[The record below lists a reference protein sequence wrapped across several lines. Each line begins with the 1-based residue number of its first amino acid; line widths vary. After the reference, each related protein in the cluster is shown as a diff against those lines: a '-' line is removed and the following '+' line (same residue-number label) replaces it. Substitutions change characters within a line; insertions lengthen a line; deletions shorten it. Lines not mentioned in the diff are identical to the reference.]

1 MFGFRSTLLN
11 IDVGMTSGVPWQ
23 SKEVR
28 RRTRRAACEAARH
41 CGISVGDWLDRIVL
55 DAASKQVVD
64 PKPLK
69 QPRYGTY
76 DGTADESLPEP
87 CCFDE
92 IVGPLRDDLADI
104 RHALRRS
111 MPSEI
116 LLGMAQALQQLS
128 QKIPNVIEK
137 LEASDARLNHFEA
150 IEREL
155 AQVLVHI
162 ARQQAV
168 NRAPLAAMP
177 ASDFDAL
184 ARDIAELR
192 DSATKVQGS
201 LELIHGALANVVDRL
216 ALIETNMNNRV
227 ASARDALPSAAASAD
242 PLAPATPATSN
253 APVASEAPATS
264 TAVEPACTSGPT
276 LSHFP
281 IRPKLSR
288 EDAAESRSGAAGAH
302 KPLAPADHALGS
314 AAGSA
319 KLSVLPDH
327 GGRSGL
333 IAAARRAAH
342 SASGSVADRDKG
354 LAASKISRTAPA
366 SGIGNPN
373 AWLGAIAATLIVLGL
388 FQIARIFVLAS
399 DERTATAPSYT
410 AMTPDPMLSPV
421 PGPASDS
428 EPTLAAP
435 LAPILRRPA
444 TVLSTINGATV
455 APPAVDAIVPGSALE
470 PEATGK
476 VRPLSAVTSSAPAAG
491 LSSAPAPAG
500 VSPDLDFAASRRAQ

>member
-41 CGISVGDWLDRIVL
+41 CGISVGDWLDRIIL

-64 PKPLK
+64 PKRLK

-76 DGTADESLPEP
+76 DGTADESVPEP
-87 CCFDE
+87 CCFDD

-192 DSATKVQGS
+192 DSETKVRGS

-276 LSHFP
+276 LSHLP

-435 LAPILRRPA
+435 LAPLLRRPA
-444 TVLSTINGATV
+444 AVLSTIDRATV